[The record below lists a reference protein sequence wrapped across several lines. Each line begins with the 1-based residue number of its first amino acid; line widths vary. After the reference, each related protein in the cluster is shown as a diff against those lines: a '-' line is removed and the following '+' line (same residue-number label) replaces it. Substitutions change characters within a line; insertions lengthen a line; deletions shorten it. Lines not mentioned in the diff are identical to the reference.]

1 MPGSAFE
8 TVMDVAAEQ
17 YGYVTTL
24 QARNRGVTANAL
36 RMMAT
41 RGALERV
48 ARGVYRIPTFPPSP
62 YAEYME
68 ASLWPA
74 GGVRGVISH
83 GSALALRGLSDISPS
98 QVHLT
103 VPQSFRVR
111 REVPSHLVVHHAQL
125 PDAAITM
132 FEAIPVTTVK
142 RTIEDCHR
150 AHIGPALLRQALTD
164 AEREGFLTPSAVADL
179 AAQVLQQTKVVP

>member
-17 YGYVTTL
+17 YGYVTTR
-24 QARNRGVTANAL
+24 QARERGVTANTL

-48 ARGVYRIPTFPPSP
+48 ARGVYRMQAFPPSQ
-62 YAEYME
+62 YDEYME

-74 GGVRGVISH
+74 GVRGVISH
-83 GSALALRGLSDISPS
+83 GSALALRGLSDINPS
-98 QVHLT
+98 RVHIT

-111 REVPSHLVVHHAQL
+111 REVPGHLVVHHEHL
-125 PDAAITM
+125 PDDTFTM

-164 AEREGFLTPSAVADL
+164 AEREGFLTPSAVEDL
-179 AAQVLQQTKVVP
+179 AAQVLEQRNVVP

>member
-24 QARNRGVTANAL
+24 QARERGVTANAL

-48 ARGVYRIPTFPPSP
+48 ARGVYRIPTFPPSQ

-83 GSALALRGLSDISPS
+83 SSALALRGLSDISPS
-98 QVHLT
+98 RVDLT

-111 REVPSHLVVHHAQL
+111 REVPSHLVVHHQDL
-125 PDAAITM
+125 PDDAFTM
-132 FEAIPVTTVK
+132 FEAIPVTTMK
-142 RTIEDCHR
+142 RTIEDCHQI
-150 AHIGPALLRQALTD
+150 HIGPALLRQALTD
-164 AEREGFLTPSAVADL
+164 AEREGFLTPSAAADL
-179 AAQVLQQTKVVP
+179 AAQILQQSRVVP

>member
-8 TVMDVAAEQ
+8 KVMDVAAEQ

-24 QARNRGVTANAL
+24 QARDRGVTANAL

-48 ARGVYRIPTFPPSP
+48 ARGVYRIPIFPPTQ

-74 GGVRGVISH
+74 GVRGVISH

-98 QVHLT
+98 RVHITL
-103 VPQSFRVR
+103 PKSFRVR
-111 REVPSHLVVHHAQL
+111 RKVPGHLVVHHEHL
-125 PDAAITM
+125 PDDAIAM

-150 AHIGPALLRQALTD
+150 VHIGSALLRQALAD
-164 AEREGFLTPSAVADL
+164 AEREGFLTPSVVADL
-179 AAQVLQQTKVVP
+179 AAQIFQQSRVVP

>member
-24 QARNRGVTANAL
+24 QARERGVTANAL

-41 RGALERV
+41 RGVLERV
-48 ARGVYRIPTFPPSP
+48 ARGVYRIPTFPPSQ

-74 GGVRGVISH
+74 GVRGVISH
-83 GSALALRGLSDISPS
+83 ASALALRGLSDISPS
-98 QVHLT
+98 RVHLT
-103 VPQSFRVR
+103 VLQSFRVR
-111 REVPSHLVVHHAQL
+111 REVPSHLVVHRQHL
-125 PDAAITM
+125 PDDAITM

-150 AHIGPALLRQALTD
+150 AHIGPALLRQALAD

-179 AAQVLQQTKVVP
+179 TAHVLQQSRVVP